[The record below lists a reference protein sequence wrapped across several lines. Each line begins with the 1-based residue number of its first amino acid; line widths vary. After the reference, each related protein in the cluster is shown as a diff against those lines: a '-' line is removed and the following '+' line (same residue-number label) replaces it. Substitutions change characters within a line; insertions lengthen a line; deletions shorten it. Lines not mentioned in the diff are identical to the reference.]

1 MESQELINILS
12 TLQFKQTLS
21 WEVYLIVVAASAF
34 GVFLGAYLKERG
46 KQYATSENFEELKKQ
61 LKDTTVVV
69 EQVKSKVSEKSW
81 VNQQIWVKKQEAY
94 EVVFERLFHVQRYVS
109 HQVSEYEEWEYI
121 NYRHPYMD
129 NYQYDDGTL
138 LKLWNKEKA
147 EYEEK
152 TNNPKT
158 KEEAEKLKI
167 KYEEALAAL
176 FQIIEVKS
184 IYLDEKVGKIITTLK
199 SELSR
204 TDEHE
209 EWDDHSCRITRETK
223 SAIRKIQ
230 EISKLELKIET

>member
-1 MESQELINILS
+1 MESQELVDILS

-46 KQYATSENFEELKKQ
+46 KQYATSENFEELKNQ
-61 LKDTTVVV
+61 LKDTTVVI
-69 EQVKSKVSEKSW
+69 EQVKSKVSEKTW

-94 EVVFERLFHVQRYVS
+94 EVVFELLFHVKRYVS

-121 NYRHPYMD
+121 NHRHPYMD

-138 LKLWNKEKA
+138 LKLWDKEKA

-152 TNNPKT
+152 TNDPKT
-158 KEEAEKLKI
+158 KEEAEKLKV
-167 KYEEALAAL
+167 KYEEALASL
-176 FQIIEVKS
+176 FQVIEVKS
-184 IYLDEKVGKIITTLK
+184 IYLDEKVGVAIKALK

-223 SAIRKIQ
+223 NAIKKIR
-230 EISKLELKIET
+230 EISMLELKIET